1 MLNRILVPTGTK
13 QTAVIT
19 ALALLLA
26 ASALLVFL
34 QSPATAQGNDKA
46 TSNLAVSSPNPGELV
61 ITWDAPGDAPDDYRV
76 TWKKSDGRWHSYKH
90 ANTVE
95 GGNAFPTGTS
105 HTVTSLEEGTAYQ
118 ARVRARYHDD
128 NGDLEKSGPW
138 SDAGEITISATPS
151 QDGEG
156 DSNEGPPAKPT
167 GLITAASHDNIL
179 LTWDNPDDD
188 TITGYQVLH
197 GPDADNLAVLA
208 DDTGD
213 ANTSYTDSTVE
224 AETTYVYAVRGR
236 NAEGL
241 GPQSDPVSVTTPA
254 APPAKPT
261 GLLTGARHDSVL
273 LAWDN
278 PDDDSITGYQVLRGP
293 DADNLT
299 VLTDDTGSATSS
311 YTDDTVEAETTYV
324 YAVRGRNARGLGQ
337 QSDPVTLT
345 TSAAPEE
352 DDPPTSARALA
363 GEDFTLAGQDLDT
376 GDSNCLE
383 DTIGDVTAACT
394 INIDTTT
401 AIFAVDGTLDSD
413 DRLNIKI
420 GRDKAAVDAASNAI
434 DASDLVG
441 ADAEATLTFQVGRN
455 LMRLW
460 GDEDGSGGSSSEE
473 HFYRVNVLP
482 YWELNGDRLSKS
494 DDCRAATD
502 RTAAEITDDDCIVTQ
517 FGNTAELQFHNVISD
532 QFNVYV
538 HVNGTQVITEPGNT
552 DLAGP
557 FDLDLQDGDN
567 AVRVRLASK
576 TGTHFAESYSTDKF
590 HYKVKA
596 TDVLVSNLGQTVSA
610 GGSTISALSHD
621 GVAVQFTTGGEPGGY
636 TISKV
641 RLSLRMA
648 SGTTP
653 EVSIYSDSSGQPG
666 SSLKILTN
674 PGTIPTSFRQTDF
687 DADNYQVVADTSY
700 WVVIKRG
707 SGSADISVQTTD
719 STSEDTGSAAGWSI
733 GNDTATLGIHT
744 GTWSTAAVAMARIA
758 VKGEVVVKS
767 SDATLSAL
775 ALTDANNNA
784 VALDPT
790 FASAT
795 TSYNATVAS
804 SVLRIKVEPTANDS
818 NAAIEYLDD
827 SDATLTDEDT
837 STAEFD
843 FDLSEGSNVV
853 KVKVTAEDGA
863 TTKTYTVRIRRA
875 EADLLVSNL
884 GQPLG
889 TYTIDVAYPGVA
901 VQFTTGNETNGYSI
915 SQVRLDIAAV
925 SGTIPKVSI
934 YSDRS
939 GQPGSSL
946 KVLTNPGAIPTTIT
960 ELDFGADDYKVD
972 PSTPYWIVV
981 ERASGTG
988 FVYIRATRYTAED
1001 TGSAAGW
1008 SIINNGSRP
1017 SGATWSTITGFIA
1030 IPGIAVKGTVAQPAS
1045 TDATLSA
1052 LALKDASN
1060 NAVALSPTFASATT
1074 SYNATVANS
1083 VSQIKVEPTATD
1095 GNADIEYLDDSDT
1108 TLPDYD
1114 TSTAVFD
1121 FDLNVGSN
1129 VVKVEVTAE
1138 DSSTTETY
1146 TITVT
1151 RQAAAAPASTDA
1163 TLSALALFDFN
1174 SDGVTLSPAF
1184 AADVTSYTAAVANA
1198 HTHGELEATP
1208 NDSNATV
1215 EFLDENDATI
1225 TTVTQTGNVHSILP
1239 DFEVGENVFKVKVTA
1254 GDGTTTRT
1262 YTITVTRVDFLVSN
1276 LGQTE
1281 GGTWKLNTAG
1291 AGTAVQFMTGG
1302 NTLGYN
1308 ISKVRLKL
1316 GSPSGIEPRVII
1328 YSDNSGRPGSILKVL
1343 INPPVI
1349 PTSRSVIEFDAEDY
1363 ALDAGTTYWVALER
1377 GPGTDHVIVSY
1388 ANSTD
1393 EDPGSAADWST
1404 GNTLALKSGGVW
1416 IASTFGPIQVAIL
1429 GTADTTPNHP
1439 PTGSPTISGQ
1449 AEVGHTLTAVTS
1461 AIADS
1466 NGLNDP
1472 GFTYQWQR
1480 EDGGVFTDIS
1490 GATGMLYRLTSE
1502 DEDKRV
1508 RVGVTFTDDD
1518 GNSHSLSSPPTGTVQ
1533 PLTSI
1538 PSDKVEVSLGQTA
1551 YTVDE
1556 GDTLQV
1562 TVTLKE
1568 APEDG
1573 RVIIPFTLTPAD
1585 GATKADFRTKSSY
1598 FRLLRFD
1605 AGETK
1610 DQIYITAVDDTL
1622 DDDGENLALCLGEL
1636 PEPYAVLVG
1645 RDCTTINIVDNDD
1658 PNSVE
1663 IYFHNANYNAHEDG
1677 SPVTVL
1683 VAMDP
1688 VPDREIT
1695 IPITFTRN
1703 GGLSAADHSPVTTS
1717 VTFGPEV
1724 HRYHN
1729 IPAYREIEI
1738 WAIDDSEDDDGEYM
1752 DITFGNV
1759 SDPYVSERTG
1769 TNPCCS
1775 QIPGTVRPY
1784 SETRVWFEDN
1794 EFTQVPVSNPR
1805 KPEFDDSLSM
1815 IVTFSADTYDAHED
1829 GAAATVSVWLLR
1841 HFDRER
1847 EVTIPI
1853 NVERMGGATRA
1864 DTISTYTSIPSTITF
1879 KPGQTAQTFRVAASD
1894 DSVDD
1899 DGEWLKLSFG
1909 ELPER
1914 VSEGVESTCHYGAC
1928 AHNTARVNLLDND
1941 DPPVQVSFAQSNYA
1955 AAITERTKYSVYAT
1969 LDVTV
1974 KLSAVP
1980 ERFVDAGIVA
1990 ESIRGDG
1997 DISFRYAAYI
2007 PREPYVG
2014 ATFYADETAFTVTV
2028 VMKAL
2033 GEEFDANQAYRLRF
2047 VGMSDRVSVGTPAT
2061 ATITINANP

>member
-1 MLNRILVPTGTK
+1 MSDDATLS
-13 QTAVIT
+13 
-19 ALALLLA
+19 ALAL
-26 ASALLVFL
+26 
-34 QSPATAQGNDKA
+34 T
-46 TSNLAVSSPNPGELV
+46 
-61 ITWDAPGDAPDDYRV
+61 
-76 TWKKSDGRWHSYKH
+76 
-90 ANTVE
+90 
-95 GGNAFPTGTS
+95 
-105 HTVTSLEEGTAYQ
+105 
-118 ARVRARYHDD
+118 
-128 NGDLEKSGPW
+128 
-138 SDAGEITISATPS
+138 
-151 QDGEG
+151 
-156 DSNEGPPAKPT
+156 
-167 GLITAASHDNIL
+167 
-179 LTWDNPDDD
+179 
-188 TITGYQVLH
+188 
-197 GPDADNLAVLA
+197 
-208 DDTGD
+208 
-213 ANTSYTDSTVE
+213 
-224 AETTYVYAVRGR
+224 
-236 NAEGL
+236 
-241 GPQSDPVSVTTPA
+241 
-254 APPAKPT
+254 
-261 GLLTGARHDSVL
+261 
-273 LAWDN
+273 
-278 PDDDSITGYQVLRGP
+278 
-293 DADNLT
+293 
-299 VLTDDTGSATSS
+299 
-311 YTDDTVEAETTYV
+311 
-324 YAVRGRNARGLGQ
+324 
-337 QSDPVTLT
+337 
-345 TSAAPEE
+345 
-352 DDPPTSARALA
+352 
-363 GEDFTLAGQDLDT
+363 
-376 GDSNCLE
+376 
-383 DTIGDVTAACT
+383 
-394 INIDTTT
+394 
-401 AIFAVDGTLDSD
+401 
-413 DRLNIKI
+413 
-420 GRDKAAVDAASNAI
+420 
-434 DASDLVG
+434 DASDNAVAALSPSFASDTTSYSATVANSVSQITVAPTANDSN
-441 ADAEATLTFQVGRN
+441 ADIEYLDDSDATLTDADTN
-455 LMRLW
+455 
-460 GDEDGSGGSSSEE
+460 
-473 HFYRVNVLP
+473 
-482 YWELNGDRLSKS
+482 
-494 DDCRAATD
+494 
-502 RTAAEITDDDCIVTQ
+502 TAAFD
-517 FGNTAELQFHNVISD
+517 
-532 QFNVYV
+532 
-538 HVNGTQVITEPGNT
+538 
-552 DLAGP
+552 
-557 FDLDLQDGDN
+557 FDLDVGPN
-567 AVRVRLASK
+567 VV
-576 TGTHFAESYSTDKF
+576 
-590 HYKVKA
+590 KVKVTA
-596 TDVLVSNLGQTVSA
+596 EDGTTTETYTVRIRRAEADLLVSNLGQYSNA
-610 GGSTISALSHD
+610 GICISTPNTGLAT
-621 GVAVQFTTGGEPGGY
+621 QFTTGSETDGY
-636 TISKV
+636 LITQV
-641 RLSLRMA
+641 RLNIDA
-648 SGTTP
+648 ESGTIP
-653 EVSIYSDSSGQPG
+653 GVSIYSDSSGQPG

-674 PGTIPTSFRQTDF
+674 PG
-687 DADNYQVVADTSY
+687 AV
-700 WVVIKRG
+700 
-707 SGSADISVQTTD
+707 TT
-719 STSEDTGSAAGWSI
+719 T
-733 GNDTATLGIHT
+733 
-744 GTWSTAAVAMARIA
+744 R
-758 VKGEVVVKS
+758 
-767 SDATLSAL
+767 
-775 ALTDANNNA
+775 
-784 VALDPT
+784 
-790 FASAT
+790 
-795 TSYNATVAS
+795 
-804 SVLRIKVEPTANDS
+804 
-818 NAAIEYLDD
+818 
-827 SDATLTDEDT
+827 
-837 STAEFD
+837 
-843 FDLSEGSNVV
+843 
-853 KVKVTAEDGA
+853 
-863 TTKTYTVRIRRA
+863 
-875 EADLLVSNL
+875 
-884 GQPLG
+884 
-889 TYTIDVAYPGVA
+889 
-901 VQFTTGNETNGYSI
+901 
-915 SQVRLDIAAV
+915 
-925 SGTIPKVSI
+925 
-934 YSDRS
+934 
-939 GQPGSSL
+939 
-946 KVLTNPGAIPTTIT
+946 T
-960 ELDFGADDYKVD
+960 EHDFGADNYKLD
-972 PSTPYWIVV
+972 PSTSYWIVI
-981 ERASGTG
+981 ERASGSGTICVL
-988 FVYIRATRYTAED
+988 FTRTYTAED

-1008 SIINNGSRP
+1008 SIGDNGSGLS
-1017 SGATWSTITGFIA
+1017 SGGTWSTSTRIHL
-1030 IPGIAVKGTVAQPAS
+1030 IAVRGTVAPAVS

-1060 NAVALSPTFASATT
+1060 NAVALSPAFASATT
-1074 SYNATVANS
+1074 SYNTTVANS
-1083 VSQIKVEPTATD
+1083 VSRIKVEPTAND
-1095 GNADIEYLDDSDT
+1095 SNADIEYLDDSDT

-1129 VVKVEVTAE
+1129 VVKVKVTAE
-1138 DSSTTETY
+1138 DRSTTETY

-1151 RQAAAAPASTDA
+1151 RQAAAATASTDA
-1163 TLSALALFDFN
+1163 TLSALALFDYN
-1174 SDGVTLSPAF
+1174 SAGVTLSPAF
-1184 AADVTSYTAAVANA
+1184 AAAVTSYTAAVANA
-1198 HTHGELEATP
+1198 HTDGKLEATP

-1225 TTVTQTGNVHSILP
+1225 TTVTQTGNVHSIRP
-1239 DFEVGENVFKVKVTA
+1239 DFELGENVFKVKVTA

-1518 GNSHSLSSPPTGTVQ
+1518 GNSHSLSSPPTGRVQ

-1585 GATKADFRTKSSY
+1585 GATKADFRVKSSY

-1794 EFTQVPVSNPR
+1794 EFT
-1805 KPEFDDSLSM
+1805 
-1815 IVTFSADTYDAHED
+1815 A
-1829 GAAATVSVWLLR
+1829 
-1841 HFDRER
+1841 
-1847 EVTIPI
+1847 
-1853 NVERMGGATRA
+1853 
-1864 DTISTYTSIPSTITF
+1864 
-1879 KPGQTAQTFRVAASD
+1879 
-1894 DSVDD
+1894 
-1899 DGEWLKLSFG
+1899 
-1909 ELPER
+1909 
-1914 VSEGVESTCHYGAC
+1914 SEG
-1928 AHNTARVNLLDND
+1928 
-1941 DPPVQVSFAQSNYA
+1941 
-1955 AAITERTKYSVYAT
+1955 
-1969 LDVTV
+1969 
-1974 KLSAVP
+1974 
-1980 ERFVDAGIVA
+1980 
-1990 ESIRGDG
+1990 
-1997 DISFRYAAYI
+1997 
-2007 PREPYVG
+2007 REPSG
-2014 ATFYADETAFTVTV
+2014 
-2028 VMKAL
+2028 
-2033 GEEFDANQAYRLRF
+2033 GQ
-2047 VGMSDRVSVGTPAT
+2047 
-2061 ATITINANP
+2061 I